1 MYTSLET
8 LPHNVIAALDEPGRK
23 LWMAA
28 YNKSIQKNSNNHT
41 MAVFNA
47 WDNVKS
53 YSGCRYFAGFVS
65 SDKIDKQNDSVL
77 VEKAYE
83 KVLKQIERGGTIVDT
98 HSNRVVGSFYHAIK
112 KKTPEGNN
120 GIYAYGVVY
129 QGEPYFN
136 TTWDAI
142 KKAVECP
149 NCGDVRK
156 GFSIGGFALETQISC
171 DGLKC
176 HRDIIDLSIHEIS
189 VCHDPANPDATI
201 NEVNLFAKADISG
214 GKNMEQP
221 VETEMKQTIVDPR
234 AAEAVPVKSEDMMV
248 ENAEEKAESIE
259 GAEAEGLGALQE
271 TMDGESPEGLE
282 DEGVIPTVDEIKRF
296 KKHLKNLDRIIREVN
311 GIRSVL
317 TAAEGKVDKIETESE
332 EAKTDIQET
341 VADMSET
348 PVEKG
353 LLTTMASGDIPGM
366 LGLPGQVAGAV
377 GAKASAM
384 ETDRKKAATEAQ
396 KVADA
401 AKKEADR
408 LRTAKYDGTSAKV
421 PEAGSEMTGKIDV
434 GGSDETIDAEAKDD
448 GSVSFT
454 TTADSGEI
462 GKAKCGCGMDSDVH
476 TSITAK
482 KCPMPKDL
490 YGDIGDPAKPEFLEN
505 KEHVDKPNPV
515 KNKKEEGLVDA
526 YEIKGKKTA
535 EEGPAVETK
544 EDIDLPKKVMSKA
557 EDGSEIEDTEE
568 EDVEDM
574 EKAAKNGAMTEEQF
588 KKKYVPKPEKTSFK
602 SGENRVKGVGKE
614 GKEIV
619 MKCDGKEIPSE
630 VVEVLNTLLE
640 EYNLELK
647 TKLAIDNDEIED
659 VIEKPE
665 MEVTD
670 EEITTIIESPEEMDK
685 AEALGK
691 MSMFKFRAR
700 MTESRINLAKASVID
715 ILTH

>member
-1 MYTSLET
+1 M
-8 LPHNVIAALDEPGRK
+8 
-23 LWMAA
+23 
-28 YNKSIQKNSNNHT
+28 
-41 MAVFNA
+41 
-47 WDNVKS
+47 
-53 YSGCRYFAGFVS
+53 
-65 SDKIDKQNDSVL
+65 
-77 VEKAYE
+77 
-83 KVLKQIERGGTIVDT
+83 
-98 HSNRVVGSFYHAIK
+98 
-112 KKTPEGNN
+112 
-120 GIYAYGVVY
+120 
-129 QGEPYFN
+129 
-136 TTWDAI
+136 
-142 KKAVECP
+142 
-149 NCGDVRK
+149 
-156 GFSIGGFALETQISC
+156 
-171 DGLKC
+171 
-176 HRDIIDLSIHEIS
+176 DLSIHEIS
-189 VCHDPANPDATI
+189 VCHDPANPEAVI
-201 NEVNLFAKADISG
+201 NEVNLFAKADNLG
-214 GKNMEQP
+214 GNNMEQP
-221 VETEMKQTIVDPR
+221 VETEMKQTIMDPR

-248 ENAEEKAESIE
+248 EDAEQKAESIE

-271 TMDGESPEGLE
+271 TMSEDSPEGME

-317 TAAEGKVDKIETESE
+317 TAAEGKVDRIENESE

-341 VADMSET
+341 VADMSEA

-353 LLTTMASGDIPGM
+353 LLTTMATGDIAGM
-366 LGLPGQVAGAV
+366 VGLPGKAAGKLGAMATPKKKEYAGPAKYNNAGASAPSTGSATST
-377 GAKASAM
+377 GA
-384 ETDRKKAATEAQ
+384 
-396 KVADA
+396 
-401 AKKEADR
+401 
-408 LRTAKYDGTSAKV
+408 GT
-421 PEAGSEMTGKIDV
+421 EMTGKIGADSS
-434 GGSDETIDAEAKDD
+434 SDTIDAESNDD

-476 TSITAK
+476 TSITSK

-557 EDGSEIEDTEE
+557 EDGSECEDTEE

-670 EEITTIIESPEEMDK
+670 EEITTIVESPEEMDK

>member
-176 HRDIIDLSIHEIS
+176 HRDIMDLSIHEIS
-189 VCHDPANPDATI
+189 VCHDPANPEAVI
-201 NEVNLFAKADISG
+201 NEVNLFAKADNLG
-214 GKNMEQP
+214 GNNMEQP

-248 ENAEEKAESIE
+248 EDAEQKAESIE
-259 GAEAEGLGALQE
+259 GAEEEGLGALQE
-271 TMDGESPEGLE
+271 TMSEDSPEGVE

-317 TAAEGKVDKIETESE
+317 TAAEGKVDKIESESE

-341 VADMSET
+341 VADMSEA
-348 PVEKG
+348 PVQKG
-353 LLTTMASGDIPGM
+353 LLTTMATGDIAGM
-366 LGLPGQVAGAV
+366 VGLPGKAAGKAGAIA
-377 GAKASAM
+377 GAM
-384 ETDRKKAATEAQ
+384 
-396 KVADA
+396 
-401 AKKEADR
+401 AKKPSTS
-408 LRTAKYDGTSAKV
+408 TAAETPTKPTSA
-421 PEAGSEMTGKIDV
+421 PSTGSANSTGAGTEMTGKIDV

-454 TTADSGEI
+454 TTTNSGEI

-557 EDGSEIEDTEE
+557 EDGSECEDTEE
-568 EDVEDM
+568 EDVEGM

-670 EEITTIIESPEEMDK
+670 EEITTIVESPEEMDK